1 MEKNMCV
8 CVTGAA
14 GFIGSWLVKKLL
26 DKGYTVHATLRN
38 LEDSSKVGLLKRLPH
53 ADTSLVLFRA
63 DIYNAEEF
71 EPAIRGCAFV
81 FHVATP
87 MLHNN
92 PTSNSKFKDTTE
104 AAIAGVRSILGSCL
118 RSGTVK
124 RLIYTGS
131 IMAASP
137 LKEDGSNFKD
147 SIDESCWTPLH
158 HSFSY
163 SSDLEQAYI
172 SSKTLSEKEVLSYCN
187 IEDGGLEVVSLP
199 CALVGGD
206 THLSHVPLSIEVVI
220 SQLTGKEV
228 QYRQLKLLEEM
239 LGSVPLIHIDDIC
252 EAHIFCLE
260 QPSMAGRF
268 LCASAYPTIAEMAKY
283 FSDKYPEI
291 QIAKEFA
298 GPEIRIDCGS
308 TKLTDMGFQF
318 NYDLK
323 RILDDSVQCARRL
336 GLLK

>member
-1 MEKNMCV
+1 MEKNTCV
-8 CVTGAA
+8 CVTGGA

-26 DKGYTVHATLRN
+26 DKGYIVHATLRN

-87 MLHNN
+87 LLHNN
-92 PTSNSKFKDTTE
+92 PTSNSK
-104 AAIAGVRSILGSCL
+104 
-118 RSGTVK
+118 
-124 RLIYTGS
+124 
-131 IMAASP
+131 
-137 LKEDGSNFKD
+137 
-147 SIDESCWTPLH
+147 
-158 HSFSY
+158 
-163 SSDLEQAYI
+163 AYI
-172 SSKTLSEKEVLSYCN
+172 SSKTQSEKEVLSYCN
-187 IEDGGLEVVSLP
+187 IEEGGLEVVSLP

-206 THLSHVPLSIEVVI
+206 THLSYVPGSVGVVI
-220 SQLTGKEV
+220 SQLTGEEAC
-228 QYRQLKLLEEM
+228 YGQLKLLEEM
-239 LGSVPLIHIDDIC
+239 LGSVPLIHIDDVC
-252 EAHIFCLE
+252 EAHIFCME

-268 LCASAYPTIAEMAKY
+268 LCASAYPTIAELAKY
-283 FSDKYPEI
+283 FSEKYPEI

-298 GPEIRIDCGS
+298 EPEIRIDCGS

-318 NYDLK
+318 NYDLM